1 MIDIHYYILLLR
13 LLSAPL
19 LMDLLTDDVFPLFT
33 TDNFAVFPSGF
44 AFSLPSL
51 ISRIISAQEYEE
63 QPANIFENTGC
74 FKRNREEKSKRDFN
88 ERRTRNRGY
97 SINEMK
103 ELNEKEF
110 KKYFALIDAGFIIY

>member
-1 MIDIHYYILLLR
+1 MIDIHCYILLLR
-13 LLSAPL
+13 ILSAPSSLL

-74 FKRNREEKSKRDFN
+74 FKRKREEKSKRDFN

-97 SINEMK
+97 AINEMK
-103 ELNEKEF
+103 ELND
-110 KKYFALIDAGFIIY
+110 KKGVQENISP